1 VASPFPA
8 AAWHPSG
15 MLRFGRCEVRPA
27 QREVLVDGAARE
39 LQPRAFDL
47 LLYLIEHREQ
57 VLSPRELLGAVWGP
71 RVERLQGRLDRSA
84 RIFRYPS

>member
-1 VASPFPA
+1 
-8 AAWHPSG
+8 

-47 LLYLIEHREQ
+47 LLYLI
-57 VLSPRELLGAVWGP
+57 A
-71 RVERLQGRLDRSA
+71 
-84 RIFRYPS
+84 